1 MELPDKSMQNNLINV
16 KIYTYLL
23 TSESDM
29 FDESSEIK
37 NIGSQEQFI
46 NPEEYDLSNLVLT
59 AFDFKIKMNDHL
71 QRPSRNT
78 QKLIQEGIRESIIEN
93 REIRKLVSKADTEDV
108 VNAYPN
114 GIPETDSI
122 KIAEFIISPD
132 EGGMIGKIELDE
144 LNRIIG

>member
-1 MELPDKSMQNNLINV
+1 MELPDKSIQNNLINV

-23 TSESDM
+23 TSESDL

-37 NIGSQEQFI
+37 NIGPQEQFI

-59 AFDFKIKMNDHL
+59 AFDFKIKMNNNL

-78 QKLIQEGIRESIIEN
+78 QQLIQEGIRESIIEN
-93 REIRKLVSKADTEDV
+93 GEIRKLVSKADTEDV

-132 EGGMIGKIELDE
+132 DGGMIGKVELDE
-144 LNRIIG
+144 LNRILG